1 MLRWL
6 IFAGP
11 VTNKKATQNRN
22 IKLKLQVKTSQDRG
36 SFKPLE
42 PPLVKVSAKK
52 VRTSVIISKIARG
65 SEPLKNTYIP

>member
-1 MLRWL
+1 MIEQRQKNGQFFMLRWS

-36 SFKPLE
+36 SFKPFE
-42 PPLVKVSAKK
+42 PPLVTDLNGKC
-52 VRTSVIISKIARG
+52 
-65 SEPLKNTYIP
+65 